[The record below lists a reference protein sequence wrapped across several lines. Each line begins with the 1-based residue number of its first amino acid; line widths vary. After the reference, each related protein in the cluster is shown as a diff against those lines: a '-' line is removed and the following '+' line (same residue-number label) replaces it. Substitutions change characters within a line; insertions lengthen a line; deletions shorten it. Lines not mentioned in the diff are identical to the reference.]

1 MDEKGLENILPIVDL
16 SFNLSNRKLDRPFYT
31 FKNPWEC
38 NGFDDS
44 IGFTLA

>member
-1 MDEKGLENILPIVDL
+1 MDEKRMENMLPIVDL
-16 SFNLSNRKLDRPFYT
+16 SFDLSNRKLDRPFYT
-31 FKNPWEC
+31 FKNPREC